1 MLLQQIKSNAQTLEE
16 EFGIAFTLQ
25 YTDSTE
31 KVLLFVVAYS
41 WFYNAHLSYHWKCVY
56 YSLYYVSSA
65 VRISIVLYL
74 WVVLYF
80 IGWYFSM
87 LFFFLINQTCLG
99 TITCWNQIK
108 VLQKF

>member
-41 WFYNAHLSYHWKCVY
+41 WFYNAHLSYH
-56 YSLYYVSSA
+56 
-65 VRISIVLYL
+65 
-74 WVVLYF
+74 
-80 IGWYFSM
+80 
-87 LFFFLINQTCLG
+87 
-99 TITCWNQIK
+99 
-108 VLQKF
+108 